1 MGVKIS
7 KKLLLSILLFIVILQ
22 CAIASDTEILIKN
35 IINQKNLQQG
45 DKIKWMFSFSGWRD
59 KTPVEHTGTFIRW
72 GLILESGIIQPLI
85 PKYIKLAVGIMVI
98 VKDDKIA
105 PNKLSFL
112 TYYFNGKGISD
123 EQKAFE
129 TLEK

>member
-1 MGVKIS
+1 MKEE
-7 KKLLLSILLFIVILQ
+7 LLKEDNEV
-22 CAIASDTEILIKN
+22 EILN
-35 IINQKNLQQG
+35 IIKQKNLQQG
-45 DKIKWMFSFSGWRD
+45 DKIKWIFSFSGWKD
-59 KTPVEHTGTFIRW
+59 KTPVKHTGTFIRW
-72 GLILESGIIQPLI
+72 ELILENGMTKPLI
-85 PKYIKLAVGIMVI
+85 PKYIKSAVGIMVI

-123 EQKAFE
+123 EQKSFE

>member
-1 MGVKIS
+1 MKEE
-7 KKLLLSILLFIVILQ
+7 LLKEDNEV
-22 CAIASDTEILIKN
+22 EILN
-35 IINQKNLQQG
+35 IIKQKNLSQG

-59 KTPVEHTGTFIRW
+59 KTAVEHTGTFIRYE
-72 GLILESGIIQPLI
+72 LILENGMTKPLI
-85 PKYIKLAVGIMVI
+85 SKYIKSAVGIMVI

-123 EQKAFE
+123 EQKAFK

>member
-1 MGVKIS
+1 MKKSDLKQLIKEEVSKILENS
-7 KKLLLSILLFIVILQ
+7 S
-22 CAIASDTEILIKN
+22 SEILIKN

-85 PKYIKLAVGIMVI
+85 PKYMNSAVGITAM

-105 PNKLSFL
+105 PTKISYLP
-112 TYYFNGKGISD
+112 YYINGNHISKD
-123 EQKAFE
+123 NQKAFE
-129 TLEK
+129 TLEKLV

>member
-1 MGVKIS
+1 MKKLKLKQIIKEEIS
-7 KKLLLSILLFIVILQ
+7 KILENSSSEMQ
-22 CAIASDTEILIKN
+22 IKN

-72 GLILESGIIQPLI
+72 GLISETGMIQPLI
-85 PKYIKLAVGIMVI
+85 PKYIKSTVGIVAM

-105 PNKLSFL
+105 PTKINYL
-112 TYYFNGKGISD
+112 YYYINGNPISKD
-123 EQKAFE
+123 NQKAFE
-129 TLEK
+129 TLEKLV